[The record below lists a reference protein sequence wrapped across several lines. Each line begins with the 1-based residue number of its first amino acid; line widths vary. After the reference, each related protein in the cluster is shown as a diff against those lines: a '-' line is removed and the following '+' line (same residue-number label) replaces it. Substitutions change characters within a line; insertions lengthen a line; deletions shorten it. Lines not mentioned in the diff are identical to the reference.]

1 VTVPSRGFTTAEFAN
16 RCKAAQH
23 AMAKRDIAAL
33 LLTSEADVRYFTGFM
48 TQFWQSPTRPWF
60 VLLPDSGRPIAVI
73 PSIGA
78 PLMRD
83 CYVGDLRLWASPA
96 ETDDGISLLAEVI
109 HDHVS
114 NSNRLGMMMG
124 RETSIRMPFADIEIL
139 QAQLNGVT
147 LADMTADI
155 QQIRMIKSPAEQE
168 KLKYICGTVSR
179 VFETIPSWV
188 AAGMPLDELFR
199 QFKIRALKA
208 GVDDVSYL
216 VGSAGPDGYR
226 DIIAPPSNRPL
237 TSGDVFMLDTGC
249 VWDGYFSDFDRN
261 FAIHHASDAAKEAH
275 HRLFDA
281 TEAALDILKPGITA
295 YDLFSVMDNVL
306 RPEQS
311 AQMGGDEVGRY
322 GHGLGIQLTEPP
334 SHTNWD
340 KTVIKSGMALTI
352 EPSITYGDG
361 LTMVAEENLLIL
373 DDGFVLMSARA
384 SRDLPVIHAP

>member
-1 VTVPSRGFTTAEFAN
+1 
-16 RCKAAQH
+16 
-23 AMAKRDIAAL
+23 MACATL
-33 LLTSEADVRYFTGFM
+33 L
-48 TQFWQSPTRPWF
+48 
-60 VLLPDSGRPIAVI
+60 
-73 PSIGA
+73 
-78 PLMRD
+78 
-83 CYVGDLRLWASPA
+83 
-96 ETDDGISLLAEVI
+96 
-109 HDHVS
+109 
-114 NSNRLGMMMG
+114 
-124 RETSIRMPFADIEIL
+124 
-139 QAQLNGVT
+139 
-147 LADMTADI
+147 
-155 QQIRMIKSPAEQE
+155 
-168 KLKYICGTVSR
+168 
-179 VFETIPSWV
+179 
-188 AAGMPLDELFR
+188 AAGMPLDELFP

-281 TEAALDILKPGITA
+281 TEASLDILKPGITA

-334 SHTNWD
+334 SHTTWD

-352 EPSITYGDG
+352 ARFTCNSCP
-361 LTMVAEENLLIL
+361 LT
-373 DDGFVLMSARA
+373 
-384 SRDLPVIHAP
+384 

>member
-1 VTVPSRGFTTAEFAN
+1 
-16 RCKAAQH
+16 
-23 AMAKRDIAAL
+23 
-33 LLTSEADVRYFTGFM
+33 
-48 TQFWQSPTRPWF
+48 
-60 VLLPDSGRPIAVI
+60 
-73 PSIGA
+73 
-78 PLMRD
+78 
-83 CYVGDLRLWASPA
+83 
-96 ETDDGISLLAEVI
+96 
-109 HDHVS
+109 
-114 NSNRLGMMMG
+114 
-124 RETSIRMPFADIEIL
+124 
-139 QAQLNGVT
+139 
-147 LADMTADI
+147 
-155 QQIRMIKSPAEQE
+155 
-168 KLKYICGTVSR
+168 
-179 VFETIPSWV
+179 
-188 AAGMPLDELFR
+188 
-199 QFKIRALKA
+199 
-208 GVDDVSYL
+208 
-216 VGSAGPDGYR
+216 
-226 DIIAPPSNRPL
+226 
-237 TSGDVFMLDTGC
+237 MLDTGC

-261 FAIHHASDAAKEAH
+261 FAIHHASDAANEAH